1 MSYINAIERPYVQS
15 RKYGNPLDVICEIVI
30 THKFDVPVHDTTYH
44 ISISKSFLFN
54 EFKYNICE
62 YEWLVIFFIFYIL
75 LFYSIVLPALEIDRF
90 LAQCIRIELVYALQF
105 YS

>member
-54 EFKYNICE
+54 DFKCNICKCE
-62 YEWLVIFFIFYIL
+62 LVLFIFYTL
-75 LFYSIVLPALEIDRF
+75 LFYSIVLPALEIDLF

>member
-30 THKFDVPVHDTTYH
+30 THKFDVVIQDTTYH
-44 ISISKSFLFN
+44 ISMSKSFLFS
-54 EFKYNICE
+54 ELKCYICE
-62 YEWLVIFFIFYIL
+62 NELFCHIIF
-75 LFYSIVLPALEIDRF
+75 FYSIILPALEIDRF
-90 LAQCIRIELVYALQF
+90 SAQCIQIELVYASQF

>member
-30 THKFDVPVHDTTYH
+30 THKFDVHIHDTTYH
-44 ISISKSFLFN
+44 ISIPK
-54 EFKYNICE
+54 
-62 YEWLVIFFIFYIL
+62 FFFYIL

>member
-30 THKFDVPVHDTTYH
+30 THKFDVPIQDTTYD
-44 ISISKSFLFN
+44 ISISKSLFFN
-54 EFKYNICE
+54 EFKCYSCE
-62 YEWLVIFFIFYIL
+62 NEIFFSYIR
-75 LFYSIVLPALEIDRF
+75 LFYSIVLPVLEIDRF

>member
-30 THKFDVPVHDTTYH
+30 THKFDFPIQDTTYD
-44 ISISKSFLFN
+44 IYISKSLPFN
-54 EFKYNICE
+54 EL
-62 YEWLVIFFIFYIL
+62 LVILFFFYIR
-75 LFYSIVLPALEIDRF
+75 LFYSIVLPVLEIDRF

>member
-30 THKFDVPVHDTTYH
+30 THKFDAPIKDTTYH
-44 ISISKSFLFN
+44 ISISKSFPFN
-54 EFKYNICE
+54 EL
-62 YEWLVIFFIFYIL
+62 LVILFIFYSIP
-75 LFYSIVLPALEIDRF
+75 FYSIILPALEIDRF
-90 LAQCIRIELVYALQF
+90 LAQCIQIELVYALQF

>member
-30 THKFDVPVHDTTYH
+30 THKFDVPIKDTIYH
-44 ISISKSFLFN
+44 ISLSKSFPFN
-54 EFKYNICE
+54 EFKCNNPLII
-62 YEWLVIFFIFYIL
+62 LFIFYSIP
-75 LFYSIVLPALEIDRF
+75 FYSIILPALEIDRF
-90 LAQCIRIELVYALQF
+90 SAQCIQIELVYALQF